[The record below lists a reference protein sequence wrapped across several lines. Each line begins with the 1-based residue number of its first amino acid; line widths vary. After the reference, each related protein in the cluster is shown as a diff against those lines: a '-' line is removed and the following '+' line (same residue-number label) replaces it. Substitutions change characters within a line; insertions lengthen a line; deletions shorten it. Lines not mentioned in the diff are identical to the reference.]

1 MAKLSNYLPSFPFI
15 VEINVYVTSTI
26 RLSWVHSRFEFI
38 SSFFDYLVP
47 IEKKREKMLIF
58 QYKSIVSL
66 LKVGP
71 SNMAAG
77 LKS

>member
-1 MAKLSNYLPSFPFI
+1 MAKISNYLPSSPFI

-26 RLSWVHSRFEFI
+26 RLSWVHSRFELI
-38 SSFFDYLVP
+38 SSIILRLLR
-47 IEKKREKMLIF
+47 KKREKMLIF